1 MTEFLNLEAAV
12 PCFAFDSPMMGL
24 KMMLEASM
32 ERFERSLN
40 ELIFDGLLFG
50 LSTRSFS
57 PLLVLRCGDWSS
69 EVQKSKI

>member
-1 MTEFLNLEAAV
+1 
-12 PCFAFDSPMMGL
+12 
-24 KMMLEASM
+24 MLEASI

-57 PLLVLRCGDWSS
+57 PPFVLSCGDWSS
-69 EVQKSKI
+69 KVQKRKI